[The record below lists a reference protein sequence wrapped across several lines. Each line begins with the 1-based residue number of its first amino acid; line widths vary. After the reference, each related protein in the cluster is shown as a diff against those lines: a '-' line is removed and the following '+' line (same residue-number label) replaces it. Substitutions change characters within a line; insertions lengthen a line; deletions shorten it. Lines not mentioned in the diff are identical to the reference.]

1 METSGIDAFV
11 TKPIKA
17 SPLQAVLASVLGM
30 TLDDG
35 SVDAA
40 ESAIDPE
47 LGARYPLRILL
58 AEDNMVNQQ
67 LALRLLEKLG
77 YRSDVAANG
86 IEALEALERQTYDLL
101 LTDVQMPEMD
111 GVEATRRIVERWAPD
126 ARPRIVAM
134 TAEAMQG
141 DRERFLA
148 AGMDDYLMKPVR
160 IEELVASI
168 KATPRRPDADVPVT
182 VEAVPATSGGPV
194 DERVVHRL
202 RESTGGDD
210 TFVSDL
216 IGQFLSDAPALV
228 ETMWAALERD
238 DASEVHRAAHTLK
251 SNAATFG
258 AQRLAEMC
266 RELEAT
272 SKDGSLSDAAS
283 RIDAIA
289 VELGLV
295 RVVLMAADPHR
306 DQPED
311 G

>member
-1 METSGIDAFV
+1 M

-17 SPLQAVLASVLGM
+17 SPLQAALASVLGT
-30 TLDDG
+30 TLDDRG
-35 SVDAA
+35 EEAA
-40 ESAIDPE
+40 ASAIDPG
-47 LGARYPLRILL
+47 LGDRHPLRILL
-58 AEDNMVNQQ
+58 AEDNVVNQQ

-77 YRSDVAANG
+77 YRADVAGNG
-86 IEALEALERQTYDLL
+86 IEAIEALERQTYDLL

-111 GVEATRRIVERWAPD
+111 GVEATRRIVERWDAD

-160 IEELVASI
+160 IEELVTSI
-168 KATPRRPDADVPVT
+168 KATPRRPEGDVPAR
-182 VEAVPATSGGPV
+182 VEDRAAATGEPV
-194 DERVVHRL
+194 DERVIDRL
-202 RESTGGDD
+202 LESTGGDEA
-210 TFVSDL
+210 FLSDL
-216 IGQFLSDAPALV
+216 IAQLLTDAPALV
-228 ETMWAALERD
+228 ETAWAALERG

-258 AQRLAEMC
+258 AHRLADMC
-266 RELEAT
+266 RELEEMT
-272 SKDGSLSDAAS
+272 KDDLPHDAAQ

-295 RVVLMAADPHR
+295 RVALMAADPHA
-306 DQPED
+306 
-311 G
+311 GST

>member
-1 METSGIDAFV
+1 M
-11 TKPIKA
+11 
-17 SPLQAVLASVLGM
+17 
-30 TLDDG
+30 
-35 SVDAA
+35 
-40 ESAIDPE
+40 
-47 LGARYPLRILL
+47 
-58 AEDNMVNQQ
+58 
-67 LALRLLEKLG
+67 
-77 YRSDVAANG
+77 
-86 IEALEALERQTYDLL
+86 ERQTYDLL

-111 GVEATRRIVERWAPD
+111 GVEATRRIVERWTAD

-168 KATPRRPDADVPVT
+168 KATPRRPEADVPVP
-182 VEAVPATSGGPV
+182 VGAVPATTDGPV

-210 TFVSDL
+210 AFVSEL
-216 IGQFLSDAPALV
+216 IGQFLTDAPALV
-228 ETMWAALERD
+228 ETAWAALERG

-258 AQRLAEMC
+258 AHRLAEMC
-266 RELEAT
+266 GELEVT
-272 SKDGSLSDAAS
+272 SKDGVPDDAAQ

-295 RVVLMAADPHR
+295 RVALMAVDPQR
-306 DQPED
+306 DQPD
-311 G
+311 QG